1 MKAGQNSGRCRMVE
15 QLRAAIGEDDRIL
28 FAYLHGSF
36 AEGSDSYRDIDVALY
51 FRDDVGPQV
60 RLDRALELGA
70 LLSYRLGKPVDAQV
84 LNEAPLE
91 FRFAV
96 TRGIV
101 LFSRDEEARLSF
113 VERTWMEYWDFKP
126 LLRESLHD
134 LLQA

>member
-1 MKAGQNSGRCRMVE
+1 MKAGQNSSRCRMVE
-15 QLRAAIGEDDRIL
+15 RLRAAIGEDDRIL

-36 AEGSDSYRDIDVALY
+36 AEGSASYRDIDVALY

-84 LNEAPLE
+84 LNDAPLE